1 MRRLRHGI
9 AATAVTVLALTLS
22 ACGSQDDQGG
32 GDAAATTVTTAVKV
46 AVESDF
52 DPGRFSDPVTVDN
65 QWFPLKPGTQLTWEG
80 SALDGKD
87 KIARKVVFVVTDL
100 TKTINGLRTVVGFDR
115 DYNDGELV
123 EPELAFFAQDDDGNV
138 WTLGQYPEEYEDGKL
153 VATPA
158 WLAGFEGKAG
168 LVMRTAPATGTADYS
183 QGLGPKVEYADRAK
197 VRKVDERTC
206 VPAGCY
212 EDVLV
217 TEEWDTADPKARQLK
232 YYASGVGNVR
242 VGWAGRDEE
251 KETGAD
257 QGRAARPDGPGRGA
271 QGRAEAGA
279 AHKLSKDLYGR
290 TPPAS
295 IIRSRCACWSWRT
308 SRRWRPRPAR
318 LARPTV
324 LQPGRWA
331 RTPPPARCCA
341 ATLPWALGQG
351 VRAARRS
358 CAGLGQRC
366 RAGDRPPFGRPS
378 IEPIR
383 GAGYRSAATVAGERH
398 GAAG

>member
-1 MRRLRHGI
+1 MRRLHNGI
-9 AATAVTVLALTLS
+9 AATAVTVLALTLG

-32 GDAAATTVTTAVKV
+32 GGAAATQTTTAVKV
-46 AVESDF
+46 AVEGDF
-52 DPGRFSDPVTVDN
+52 DPGRFSDPVTIDN

-87 KIARKVVFVVTDL
+87 KIARKVVFTVTDL
-100 TKTINGLRTVVGFDR
+100 TKTIGGVRTVVGWDR

-123 EPELAFFAQDDDGNV
+123 EPELVFFAQDDDGNV

-158 WLAGFEGKAG
+158 WLAGFEGAKAG

-197 VRKVDERTC
+197 VRMVNERTC

-251 KETGAD
+251 EILELTRVAQLGPAALAEVRRDVLKLER
-257 QGRAARPDGPGRGA
+257 RAY
-271 QGRAEAGA
+271 
-279 AHKLSKDLYGR
+279 KLSKNMFGR
-290 TPPAS
+290 TPPAEQS
-295 IIRSRCACWSWRT
+295 S
-308 SRRWRPRPAR
+308 
-318 LARPTV
+318 
-324 LQPGRWA
+324 G
-331 RTPPPARCCA
+331 
-341 ATLPWALGQG
+341 
-351 VRAARRS
+351 
-358 CAGLGQRC
+358 
-366 RAGDRPPFGRPS
+366 
-378 IEPIR
+378 
-383 GAGYRSAATVAGERH
+383 
-398 GAAG
+398 